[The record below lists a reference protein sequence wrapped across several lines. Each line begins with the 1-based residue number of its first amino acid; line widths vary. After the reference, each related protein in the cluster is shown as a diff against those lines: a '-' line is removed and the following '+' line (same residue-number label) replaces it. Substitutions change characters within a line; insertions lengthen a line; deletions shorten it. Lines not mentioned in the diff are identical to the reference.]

1 MRKSLFLTLV
11 LSLCVADFGAFAA
24 TARGNTRGG
33 ASTNANTATQAAP
46 VSARAG
52 ARQKVVSAPTTTSSA
67 SAPVSARAGAR
78 QKVASVP
85 TTTAKTSSGNG
96 NVAARAATKKALSMG
111 TKVATATENT
121 VVSQECQNAYYGCM
135 DAFCMLDNAAGGRC
149 QCSDRSAEL
158 DAVLDEIMRLDE
170 QSARIATE
178 GVEQIQMGEYA
189 DQINNRAKSV
199 ESGIASS
206 KSGSSTSA
214 SGSKKSSSSTP
225 KTLDLASL
233 MNNNFFDAEEDDE
246 GIFTEATEAS
256 VLDDI
261 AGKTGDDLQ
270 KAAAKVCVAQVPAQC
285 KSSLSMLQMA
295 YAQKV
300 KSDCVGY
307 ENALKQ
313 QRSASQQKLLTAQKA
328 VRDAA
333 LDEVRK
339 QNKYETTGECA
350 IAFAQC
356 MQTTAECGADYTGC
370 VTLAAANNL
379 KASINDDNN
388 NKQAKRQNANNNNN
402 KGGTSNRTTVKTTF
416 ASYTIKG
423 VVSGA
428 DITLAAS
435 TMESLLAKK
444 ESCASVTKQ
453 CVNANKND
461 AVWDVFLRNAAPAL
475 KSAEVIAEQ
484 NLRSNCIPT
493 VAECFKTACK
503 SQFGENDESYDMCL
517 SNPDTYKSLCKVQ
530 LEPCL
535 NATGGTYENPE
546 DSTLWTGLI
555 AMLNSM
561 KVDACTK
568 EVKDCLLSEDRC
580 GKDFSGCVGLDTY
593 SIGRICPIEKLT
605 ACVTDGRFAKRTSKT
620 KKDENGND
628 VFDSFTVENE
638 DEIRNYVAQVAQGLA
653 LNIDNSFLT
662 QCQNAANEAMI
673 RVCGDTESCENI
685 VFDLSEVESLME
697 VKACKWN
704 DADASESKEGS
715 LTCLPDLSQFTDDD
729 IYSLDYSSKTAG
741 AKLVRMKDGNGNDIG
756 SYGVYA
762 TLLNKPD
769 VSSITFKKTSDNSS
783 NDDFVIEGMNGNA
796 SASTAKVIAILKGAL
811 DRTVGQIE
819 ADPKVVYCK
828 TGRKVQGFDKDK
840 FGKTDEQGGRFPNLT
855 DEYKYVIASG
865 LLDKLSEKN
874 MELLEKFSEQVD
886 AMDTKITERVA
897 AIAQKRGAAVEA
909 AVDRQNEIKCAT
921 KNIGGAAGGP
931 IYRIV
936 QAAYDSNTNV
946 CTVKTTLGTC
956 RHWVHGTWIRSSYC
970 DRGYEVQEKTDVLK
984 MPKFQ

>member
-24 TARGNTRGG
+24 AQRRGTG
-33 ASTNANTATQAAP
+33 TTTPTNTATQAAP

-52 ARQKVVSAPTTTSSA
+52 ARQKVVSAPTKTSSA

-85 TTTAKTSSGNG
+85 TTTAKTSSGTG
-96 NVAARAATKKALSMG
+96 NVAARSATKKALSMG

-149 QCSDRSAEL
+149 QCNDRNAEL
-158 DAVLDEIMRLDE
+158 DAVLDEIMRIDE

-206 KSGSSTSA
+206 KSGASA
-214 SGSKKSSSSTP
+214 SASASKKSSSSST
-225 KTLDLASL
+225 TRSLDLSIFST
-233 MNNNFFDAEEDDE
+233 NNLFDAEEDE
-246 GIFTEATEAS
+246 GVFTEVTEAS

-295 YAQKV
+295 YVQKV

-328 VRDAA
+328 IRDAA

-339 QNKYETTGECA
+339 QNKYETAGECA

-356 MQTTAECGADYTGC
+356 MQTTAECGSDYTGC

-388 NKQAKRQNANNNNN
+388 NKQAKKPNGNNNDN
-402 KGGTSNRTTVKTTF
+402 KGGISNKTA

-428 DITLAAS
+428 DITIAAS
-435 TMESLLAKK
+435 TMEALLAKK
-444 ESCASVTKQ
+444 EICASVTKQ

-461 AVWDVFLRNAAPAL
+461 AVWNVFLRNAAPAL

-503 SQFGENDESYDMCL
+503 SQFGDNNDNYDMCL

-535 NATGGTYENPE
+535 NATGGTYENPT
-546 DSTLWTGLI
+546 DSTLWTGLV

-580 GKDFSGCVGLDTY
+580 GKDYSGCIGLDTK
-593 SIGRICPIEKLT
+593 SIVDLCPVEKLT

-620 KKDENGND
+620 RKDDNDND

-638 DEIRNYVAQVAQGLA
+638 DEIRNYVAQIAQGLA
-653 LNIDNSFLT
+653 LNIDNSFAT
-662 QCQNAANEAMI
+662 VCQNAAEAA
-673 RVCGDTESCENI
+673 
-685 VFDLSEVESLME
+685 L
-697 VKACKWN
+697 VKACGDGGSDEEGAMCPNLDLDFASLKN
-704 DADASESKEGS
+704 KMRIAYKIGDKTYDSIDAWIADNSDFSMKKLLEVKPVIENKIDVYNIKYNTDDASFEYANSDESD
-715 LTCLPDLSQFTDDD
+715 DLLSEINT
-729 IYSLDYSSKTAG
+729 K
-741 AKLVRMKDGNGNDIG
+741 
-756 SYGVYA
+756 YA
-762 TLLNKPD
+762 LL
-769 VSSITFKKTSDNSS
+769 FKQIKSDP
-783 NDDFVIEGMNGNA
+783 
-796 SASTAKVIAILKGAL
+796 T
-811 DRTVGQIE
+811 
-819 ADPKVVYCK
+819 VVYCME
-828 TGRKVQGFDKDK
+828 GRQIEGFDGNK
-840 FGKTDEQGGRFPNLT
+840 FGKQALRDGQGGLKRDNDGNLMYGKGRFPKLLNATGQQLASQIMNSILKTYNTEYANASEKLNVEYENLVKRVADYVTDVELDVSNEAACKANGGVYISCDIGLASDTCHARRTFYEPEYKKDTNQCIIHRRMYYCPWMGWHHYVT
-855 DEYKYVIASG
+855 DEPYLRVHCISQGDPGPKYIQLPSV
-865 LLDKLSEKN
+865 
-874 MELLEKFSEQVD
+874 
-886 AMDTKITERVA
+886 R
-897 AIAQKRGAAVEA
+897 
-909 AVDRQNEIKCAT
+909 
-921 KNIGGAAGGP
+921 
-931 IYRIV
+931 
-936 QAAYDSNTNV
+936 
-946 CTVKTTLGTC
+946 
-956 RHWVHGTWIRSSYC
+956 
-970 DRGYEVQEKTDVLK
+970 
-984 MPKFQ
+984 